1 MSKINV
7 KNNHTSTLSVAGVEI
22 SPGAEAAVEEVKL
35 KQWANG
41 NAAKIWMEQ
50 GIITPGEGFD
60 PDASDNEDD
69 GEGGEGGESG
79 EDDRDSLVAQAT
91 ALGLE
96 FAPNLGVKK
105 LKALIEAKQAED
117 NE

>member
-7 KNNHTSTLSVAGVEI
+7 KNNHTSPLFVAGVEI
-22 SPGAEAAVEEVKL
+22 NPGAEAAIDEVKL

-50 GIITPGEGFD
+50 GIITPGDDFEPEG
-60 PDASDNEDD
+60 SDGSDD
-69 GEGGEGGESG
+69 DDDETG
-79 EDDRDSLVAQAT
+79 DDRESLIAQAN
-91 ALGLE
+91 ALELE
-96 FAPNLGVKK
+96 FAKNISTKK
-105 LKALIEAKQAED
+105 LKELIEAKQAEN